1 MLGFTGRV
9 PLPVL
14 SSQRQVSAAASA
26 LAQSPLATRLLCF
39 EFPGPDLGSHRPPP
53 PLRSQGLMDTVH
65 ALVPCMF
72 AHPSPLYPPLLPSA
86 PLCVLRDGSGFT
98 DFFAGKS
105 EGACSKFKP
114 MAIQGFRPHR
124 EYVAVA
130 SLDKDT
136 AASDA
141 VEQGA
146 AVMEELTSACEAAR
160 EGLLD
165 SSLLDDRAR
174 APPAGYLHEFHLEE
188 AYCVHH
194 DDESP
199 CAQEGPSPPTKRPS
213 VLCKT
218 CRWLVEEMHEVVLK
232 ETTRLQGTMGADD
245 QMDANVDV
253 MTMLEERCKE
263 IDMKVQS
270 DAIRKACPFVATNHG
285 RTFTEAF
292 SGGIPTPALTH
303 TRGQSIC
310 GKVDPSCGRFGPTNV
325 TDECTAC
332 ALVVGDIHEML
343 DRDGS
348 EHGKFC
354 EKKRIWDVAE
364 NLCAAEQVRIGGGGG
379 GEVERRVFLP
389 VLYRTVRGVSVV
401 SIVYIRV
408 CVCVC
413 AVCCV
418 LCAVLCVCVLL

>member
-1 MLGFTGRV
+1 
-9 PLPVL
+9 
-14 SSQRQVSAAASA
+14 
-26 LAQSPLATRLLCF
+26 
-39 EFPGPDLGSHRPPP
+39 
-53 PLRSQGLMDTVH
+53 
-65 ALVPCMF
+65 
-72 AHPSPLYPPLLPSA
+72 
-86 PLCVLRDGSGFT
+86 
-98 DFFAGKS
+98 
-105 EGACSKFKP
+105 

-165 SSLLDDRAR
+165 SSLIDDRAR
-174 APPAGYLHEFHLEE
+174 APPAGYLYEFHLEE

-199 CAQEGPSPPTKRPS
+199 CAKEGPSPPTKRPS

-232 ETTRLQGTMGADD
+232 ETTRLQGTMNAED

-253 MTMLEERCKE
+253 MTMLDERCKD
-263 IDMKVQS
+263 IDMKVHS
-270 DAIRKACPFVATNHG
+270 DAIRKACPFVAANHG

-292 SGGIPTPALTH
+292 SGGVPTPALTY

-354 EKKRIWDVAE
+354 DKKRIWDVAE
-364 NLCAAEQVRIGGGGG
+364 NLCAAEQVRMGGGGR

-389 VLYRTVRGVSVV
+389 VL
-401 SIVYIRV
+401 
-408 CVCVC
+408 
-413 AVCCV
+413 
-418 LCAVLCVCVLL
+418 